1 VLTWSA
7 DWWKLYQDLFVRVT
21 RWVCEKILPLTFANL
36 MFAKIN
42 TEQKVCNKEDPN
54 FRLAYKHSF
63 AIKKTAQSKYSR
75 KFVQSGQPACFSKD
89 ISDCR
94 RYFEQTMTQQ
104 ISDRNQRDTFES
116 LHQALRCIHSV
127 WHIPKSTSVFSIW
140 SCQSFQRSV
149 EIGVSTLSSGWKL
162 WPGRTSPD
170 VIQICVKFLTNLR
183 KINPTN
189 PTNICKPNLAYFTS
203 ILQKNWFKTAE
214 KNLSYQTILIKS
226 YKNVKC

>member
-1 VLTWSA
+1 
-7 DWWKLYQDLFVRVT
+7 
-21 RWVCEKILPLTFANL
+21 

-104 ISDRNQRDTFES
+104 ISDRNQSDTFES

-140 SCQSFQRSV
+140 SCQSFQRSARNRCKYFV
-149 EIGVSTLSSGWKL
+149 VRMKTLTRQDVSRRYTNMCKISY
-162 WPGRTSPD
+162 
-170 VIQICVKFLTNLR
+170 KF
-183 KINPTN
+183 
-189 PTNICKPNLAYFTS
+189 A
-203 ILQKNWFKTAE
+203 KNE
-214 KNLSYQTILIKS
+214 SYQS
-226 YKNVKC
+226 YGYL